1 MVDFGWL
8 FLTGMVFTQLSL
20 WFMAK
25 LDTDEK
31 VEGKVRFPF
40 IYGIDKIGLIGICL
54 LADVLFGLI
63 IALVMDCAQLG
74 CL

>member
-8 FLTGMVFTQLSL
+8 FLTGMTFTQLSL
-20 WFMAK
+20 WLMAK

-31 VEGKVRFPF
+31 KEGKVRFPF
-40 IYGIDKIGLIGICL
+40 IYGTDKIGLIGICL
-54 LADVLFGLI
+54 LVDVLFGLI
-63 IALVMDCAQLG
+63 IALVLECAQLG

>member
-8 FLTGMVFTQLSL
+8 FLFGMAFTQLSL

-31 VEGKVRFPF
+31 IEGKVRFPF
-40 IYGIDKIGLIGICL
+40 IYGTDKIGLIGICL
-54 LADVLFGLI
+54 LVDVLFGLI
-63 IALVMDCAQLG
+63 IALVLECAQLG

>member
-1 MVDFGWL
+1 MVSFEWL
-8 FLTGMVFTQLSL
+8 FLFGMALTQLSL

-40 IYGIDKIGLIGICL
+40 IYGTDKMGLIGICIL
-54 LADVLFGLI
+54 TDVLFGLLF
-63 IALVMDCAQLG
+63 ALVLECAQLG

>member
-54 LADVLFGLI
+54 LADILFGLI
-63 IALVMDCAQLG
+63 IALVIDCAQLG

>member
-1 MVDFGWL
+1 MVSFEWL
-8 FLTGMVFTQLSL
+8 FLFGMALTQLSL
-20 WFMAK
+20 WLMAK

-40 IYGIDKIGLIGICL
+40 IYGTDKMGLIGICIL
-54 LADVLFGLI
+54 TDVLFGLLF
-63 IALVMDCAQLG
+63 ALVLECAQLG

>member
-1 MVDFGWL
+1 
-8 FLTGMVFTQLSL
+8 
-20 WFMAK
+20 MAK

-40 IYGIDKIGLIGICL
+40 IYGTDKMGLIVICI
-54 LADVLFGLI
+54 LADMSFGFI
-63 IALVMDCAQLG
+63 IAVTLNFAQIG

>member
-63 IALVMDCAQLG
+63 IALVIECAQLG

>member
-8 FLTGMVFTQLSL
+8 FLFGMVFTQLSL

-31 VEGKVRFPF
+31 TEGKVRFPF
-40 IYGIDKIGLIGICL
+40 IYGTDNMGLIAICL
-54 LADVLFGLI
+54 LADVSFGLI
-63 IALVMDCAQLG
+63 IAFVIDCAQLG

>member
-20 WFMAK
+20 WLMAK

-40 IYGIDKIGLIGICL
+40 IYGTDKMGLIAICL
-54 LADVLFGLI
+54 LTDVSFGLI
-63 IALVMDCAQLG
+63 IALVIDCAQLG

>member
-1 MVDFGWL
+1 MVSFEWL
-8 FLTGMVFTQLSL
+8 FLFGMALTQLSL

-40 IYGIDKIGLIGICL
+40 IYGTDKMGLIVICI
-54 LADVLFGLI
+54 LADMSFGFI
-63 IALVMDCAQLG
+63 IAVTLNFAQIG